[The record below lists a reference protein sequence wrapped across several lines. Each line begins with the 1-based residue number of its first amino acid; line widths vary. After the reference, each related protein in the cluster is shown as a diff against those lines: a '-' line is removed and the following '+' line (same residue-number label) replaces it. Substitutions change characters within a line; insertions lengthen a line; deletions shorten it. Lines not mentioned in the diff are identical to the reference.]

1 MARLI
6 HKWNTHHFLSEPD
19 RHKLL
24 VNLNIMRMVCDSTYI
39 LDQKT
44 RYDVKIDETMNIVSD
59 ILQGTDSKVVI
70 FSQWERMTR
79 LLAQELD
86 KHDIDYEY
94 LHGGVTAVK
103 RGEMMQRFQ
112 NNADC
117 RVFISTDAGS
127 TGLNLQ
133 TASFIINLDL
143 PWNPAVLEQRI
154 GRIYRLGQQR
164 NIQVINLVAAGTI
177 EERMIGKLRFKQN
190 MFEGVLDNGDDTI
203 FVGDDKFKDIVNL
216 FDGIIEK
223 EDDNVAAID
232 SDEME
237 TTTEQPLTPSEE
249 VQETD
254 DNFDEPSLSDNGDAS
269 NNADNEET
277 TEKPAPSSGPTDS
290 PHDLVAQGVSFFSG
304 LAKTLQSPEATQRL
318 VDTIVKTDETTG
330 ETSINIPVASKESV
344 QQVLSLISKLFVQH

>member
-1 MARLI
+1 
-6 HKWNTHHFLSEPD
+6 
-19 RHKLL
+19 
-24 VNLNIMRMVCDSTYI
+24 
-39 LDQKT
+39 
-44 RYDVKIDETMNIVSD
+44 
-59 ILQGTDSKVVI
+59 
-70 FSQWERMTR
+70 MTR

-94 LHGGVTAVK
+94 LHGGVTSVK

>member
-1 MARLI
+1 M
-6 HKWNTHHFLSEPD
+6 
-19 RHKLL
+19 
-24 VNLNIMRMVCDSTYI
+24 
-39 LDQKT
+39 
-44 RYDVKIDETMNIVSD
+44 
-59 ILQGTDSKVVI
+59 
-70 FSQWERMTR
+70 
-79 LLAQELD
+79 
-86 KHDIDYEY
+86 
-94 LHGGVTAVK
+94 K

>member
-1 MARLI
+1 
-6 HKWNTHHFLSEPD
+6 
-19 RHKLL
+19 
-24 VNLNIMRMVCDSTYI
+24 
-39 LDQKT
+39 
-44 RYDVKIDETMNIVSD
+44 
-59 ILQGTDSKVVI
+59 
-70 FSQWERMTR
+70 MTR